1 MPSSEVEHISKE
13 DNETE
18 KEKNV
23 DLNKDDRLKFTRGFL
38 QISHQPFSV
47 KETLKIRSKN

>member
-23 DLNKDDRLKFTRGFL
+23 DGRLKYPSGFIK
-38 QISHQPFSV
+38 ISHQPFSV
-47 KETLKIRSKN
+47 KELLKIRSKN